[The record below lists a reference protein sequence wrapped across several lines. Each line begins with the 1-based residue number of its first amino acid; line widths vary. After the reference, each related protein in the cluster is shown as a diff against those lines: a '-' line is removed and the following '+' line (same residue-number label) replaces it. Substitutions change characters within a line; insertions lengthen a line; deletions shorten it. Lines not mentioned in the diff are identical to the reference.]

1 MNNNS
6 NLSTQLL
13 KSVLFI
19 YFTITILVTLIHFS
33 IEYSYTKNHIKDE
46 LQIVA
51 ETFQPAL
58 QTALW
63 DLNSE
68 QIESITNGMM
78 NMPLVYGVIIR
89 DPNNTEIIRKI
100 DPTLSSNEFKE
111 KDLLHTFNIHQKY
124 NENNIFLAKV
134 TIYSDDYAIFNRLKI
149 GFTMI
154 MLNAFIKSTALII
167 LFILAFKKYLE
178 QPLKELTKKVSSLNW
193 HSREHRKI
201 NINFKNKNE
210 LHLLL
215 QKFNELLSNISSEED
230 KRFELMHNLN
240 QKLELEV
247 ESRTKELQE
256 ANEKLKKLA
265 TTDLL
270 TQLNNRVI
278 LDNELQLKFDTF
290 KRHER
295 VFSLIMMDVDF
306 FKSIND
312 KYGHIVGDSVLKEIA
327 SLLKENIRS
336 IDIAGRW
343 GGEEFLIICDETNLD
358 GAYILAENIRV
369 KIQNHKFA
377 HANQVTASLGVAMIK
392 KEININELIKNA
404 DDALYQA
411 KRSGRNKSIKA
422 NL

>member
-19 YFTITILVTLIHFS
+19 YFIITILVTLIHFS

-134 TIYSDDYAIFNRLKI
+134 TIYSDDYAIFHRLKI